1 MRTNYGISIAA
12 IVHRL
17 KDLSVITEDYYNK
30 IFDNYIKMNKM
41 EKGWGQY
48 PLTDSPLRYQALM
61 QRACAEEL
69 LKPDELE
76 SGLSDDLLV
85 RIEKL
90 EIM

>member
-1 MRTNYGISIAA
+1 
-12 IVHRL
+12 
-17 KDLSVITEDYYNK
+17 
-30 IFDNYIKMNKM
+30 MNKM
-41 EKGWGQY
+41 EEGWGQY